1 MQINNITFIVII
13 LTTIFIT
20 YIITIFTIDC
30 NVKYKINYQNNPTE
44 INQISKKNEE
54 YIEHFDKK
62 IDIENRR
69 LQNIVDDIKLI
80 NKNKNKSNDYYE
92 ELLFN

>member
-20 YIITIFTIDC
+20 YIITIFTIDS